1 MLDNLVE
8 QRTVV
13 TLYRAPPHLT
23 VAADFNGS
31 ALLLRFINRQH
42 QYIVAVTTNVNNDN
56 TGKGPLIKS
65 FFVGMA
71 HLLAKLVSDKICP
84 QKRAYMQQEF
94 SLLRFSHQVKEV
106 VLLIVGARMDSDWF
120 TQDPSPS

>member
-1 MLDNLVE
+1 MQKLTQEMVIGFEKSTSNILIVVQYINRSRSWSWPSLLDNLVE

-56 TGKGPLIKS
+56 TGKVPLL
-65 FFVGMA
+65 
-71 HLLAKLVSDKICP
+71 H
-84 QKRAYMQQEF
+84 
-94 SLLRFSHQVKEV
+94 
-106 VLLIVGARMDSDWF
+106 
-120 TQDPSPS
+120 

>member
-1 MLDNLVE
+1 MVIVFEKSTSNILIVVQYINISRSWSWPSLLDNLVE

-71 HLLAKLVSDKICP
+71 HLSGKTGL
-84 QKRAYMQQEF
+84 
-94 SLLRFSHQVKEV
+94 
-106 VLLIVGARMDSDWF
+106 
-120 TQDPSPS
+120 

>member
-13 TLYRAPPHLT
+13 TLYRAPPYLT

-31 ALLLRFINRQH
+31 ALLLRFISRQH

-71 HLLAKLVSDKICP
+71 HLSGKTGLRKGLICSRNFHYCASLEWIVIGLPRILVP
-84 QKRAYMQQEF
+84 LEN
-94 SLLRFSHQVKEV
+94 LL
-106 VLLIVGARMDSDWF
+106 
-120 TQDPSPS
+120 DPRVDQ